1 MIELELNRVYK
12 KEKYTIGKLYVNG
25 KYFSDTIE
33 DKVRILNSF
42 EDKVYGETAIPQGRY
57 KVLVTYSPRFKRYLP
72 ELINTPFFKNIR
84 IHSGNT
90 EKDSEGCIIVGENKV
105 KGKVINSRATLD
117 KLMDILLPAAQR
129 GEEIFITIC

>member
-1 MIELELNRVYK
+1 MELKLDRKYK
-12 KEKYTIGKLYVNG
+12 KQNYTIGDLYINSQW
-25 KYFSDTIE
+25 FCNTIE

-42 EDKVYGETAIPQGRY
+42 EDKVYGETAIPEGRY
-57 KVLVTYSPRFKRYLP
+57 KVLVTYSPKFKRYLP

-105 KGKVINSRATLD
+105 KGKVVNSKATLD
-117 KLMDILLPAAQR
+117 RLMNILLPASQR

>member
-1 MIELELNRVYK
+1 MELKLDRKYK
-12 KEKYTIGKLYVNG
+12 KQNYTIGDLYING
-25 KYFSDTIE
+25 QWLCNTIE

-42 EDKVYGETAIPQGRY
+42 EDKVYGETAIPEGRY
-57 KVLVTYSPRFKRYLP
+57 KVLVTYSPKFKRYLP

-90 EKDSEGCIIVGENKV
+90 EKDSEGCIIVGGNKV
-105 KGKVINSRATLD
+105 KGKVVNSKATLD
-117 KLMDILLPAAQR
+117 KLMNILLPASQR

>member
-1 MIELELNRVYK
+1 MELKLDRKYK
-12 KEKYTIGKLYVNG
+12 KQNYTIGDLYVNG
-25 KYFSDTIE
+25 QWFCNTIE

-42 EDKVYGETAIPQGRY
+42 EDKVYGETAIPEGRY
-57 KVLVTYSPRFKRYLP
+57 KVLVTYSPKFKRYLP

-105 KGKVINSRATLD
+105 KGKVVNSKATLD
-117 KLMDILLPAAQR
+117 RLMNILLPASQR